1 MEKYISGEKITEVIN
16 SRLQENHEIKD
27 VVKVDIKD
35 IKPLDCIF
43 FRGTEL
49 VSTSIVLMEQLT
61 MGRGEWSHVGI
72 VINKETMPSLN
83 VKDDCLYVWE
93 STMSSKYSIVTG
105 DNTVDAESNEAV
117 FGVQIRK
124 LESVVTNSLKLGVK
138 VGWGKLICN
147 PIDRKENETDILFN
161 QRIEMLHTIL
171 DDVHTA
177 NYHRPYTKNVF
188 RLLAAMFTCGSSCCR
203 KTCCPGEN
211 WRFCSQFVSI
221 VYENIGVM
229 DKSYD
234 PETIVPQDLATP
246 EFSEEGLPKIM
257 NDVIHIMF

>member
-1 MEKYISGEKITEVIN
+1 MKDEMKEIVDNTI
-16 SRLQENHEIKD
+16 QERQEIKD
-27 VVKVDIKD
+27 VTKIDIKD

-72 VINKETMPSLN
+72 VINKKTMPSLN
-83 VKDDCLYVWE
+83 VKDDDLYVWE

-105 DNTVDAESNEAV
+105 DNTVDAESDNAV

-124 LESVVTNSLKLGVK
+124 LKSVVNNSLKLGVK
-138 VGWGKLICN
+138 VGWGKLISN
-147 PIDRKENETDILFN
+147 PIDKRENETDILFH
-161 QRIEMLHTIL
+161 QRIEILHSLL
-171 DDVHTA
+171 DDIHVA

-203 KTCCPGEN
+203 KRCCIGEE

-229 DKSYD
+229 DNSFD

-246 EFSEEGLPKIM
+246 ELSEEGLPKIM